1 MTRTLVVLT
10 GLTASVVVCL
20 CTAAASVAPATYVS
34 SFRAAYLPVVA
45 TLNRVTPAC
54 ASATRVSQLPACGR
68 RVAPFRAALAHLLQF
83 VTRATPPAS
92 ARADVRALAAS
103 IRVLQQRFATLA
115 AIIKR
120 EDLARFKAMGGLGHP
135 IDNAINA
142 FVSAIGSLEIDVPG
156 MRLPLPG

>member
-1 MTRTLVVLT
+1 MTRTVVVVAGLAALVVL
-10 GLTASVVVCL
+10 CL
-20 CTAAASVAPATYVS
+20 CTPAASAAPATYAS

-115 AIIKR
+115 AIIRR
-120 EDLARFKAMGGLGHP
+120 EDLARFKAIGGLGHP

-142 FVSAIGSLEIDVPG
+142 FVSAIGSVQVDVPG
-156 MRLPLPG
+156 MKLPVPG